1 MRRRP
6 SGDILVGMHQPTPDE
21 AVDSLI
27 HMKDVLPGV
36 FILVVGTLLV
46 GIVARGYLWFV
57 QKQHDILLKTAERA
71 LRIWRE
77 QLDKGRARDG
87 RPPP

>member
-1 MRRRP
+1 
-6 SGDILVGMHQPTPDE
+6 MHQPTTDE

-36 FILVVGTLLV
+36 FVLVVGALLV
-46 GIVARGYLWFV
+46 GVAARGYLWFF
-57 QKQHDILLKTAERA
+57 QKQHDIVLATAERA

-77 QLDKGRARDG
+77 QHDEGRSHDRQT
-87 RPPP
+87 PP